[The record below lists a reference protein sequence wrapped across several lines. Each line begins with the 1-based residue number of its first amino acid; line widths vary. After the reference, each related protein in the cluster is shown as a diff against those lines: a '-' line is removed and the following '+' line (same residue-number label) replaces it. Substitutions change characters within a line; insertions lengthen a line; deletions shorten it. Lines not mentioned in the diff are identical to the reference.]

1 MINLMVGA
9 NVEIPSDVVTIKI
22 LSDKP
27 VDASAFRLFANGKI
41 RDDLD
46 MIFYGQ
52 PKNDNG
58 SILWQRNSAGTEFTV
73 DLPRMHPDVQKIA
86 FTITCDEIANISGL
100 RNLSIQVLDRH
111 QEILANGVI
120 DLSNRQEAALIMGE
134 IYRRNQSWKFRFI
147 AQGFNGGLKP
157 LAEHFGVEIADE
169 PAPKTTQSAT
179 PIPAPVAT
187 PTPAASAVNLSKV
200 SLTKEK
206 STISLTK
213 KDDYGKIGIN
223 LDWHKANTKQ
233 SSGLLGGLFGGGNKD
248 VDLDLGAFVRLR
260 NGDVFVIQALGNSFG
275 SLNTPCYVQLMGDDR
290 TGTSRDGEWMYVNG
304 SKWKEIDEVLIYA
317 FIYEGVPSWDQT
329 DGVVRIHV
337 PDQPVIET
345 RLTEGNNRKTL
356 CGIARI
362 VNDNGAIRVE
372 RINRY
377 FKHQGELDDAY
388 GWGFNWSS
396 GRK

>member
-9 NVEIPSDVVTIKI
+9 NVEIPSDVITIKI
-22 LSDKP
+22 LSDKA
-27 VDASAFRLFANGKI
+27 VDASAFRLFADGKI

-58 SILWQRNSAGTEFTV
+58 SIQWQQNQSGTEFSI
-73 DLPRMHPDVQKIA
+73 DLTKMHNDVQKIA
-86 FTITCDEIANISGL
+86 FTITCDDIANISGL
-100 RNLSIQVLDRH
+100 KHLSIQVLDRH
-111 QEILANGVI
+111 QEILANGII
-120 DLSNRQEAALIMGE
+120 DLTNRQEAALIMGE

-157 LAEHFGVEIADE
+157 LAEHFGVTIADE
-169 PAPKTTQSAT
+169 PK
-179 PIPAPVAT
+179 PIPTPT
-187 PTPAASAVNLSKV
+187 PTPAPATSTVNLNKV

-213 KDDYGKIGIN
+213 KDDYGKIGVN
-223 LDWHKANTKQ
+223 LDWHKDTTKQ
-233 SSGLLGGLFGGGNKD
+233 NAGLLGGLFGGGNKD
-248 VDLDLGAFVRLR
+248 VDLDLGAFVRLK

-275 SLNTPCYVQLMGDDR
+275 SLNMPCYVQLMGDDR
-290 TGTSRDGEWMYVNG
+290 TGTSQDGEWLYING
-304 SKWKEIDEVLIYA
+304 SQWNQIDEVLIYA
-317 FIYEGVPSWDQT
+317 FIYEGVASWDKT

-345 RLTEGNNRKTL
+345 RLTEGDNRKTL

-362 VNDNGAIRVE
+362 VNEHGAIKVE

-388 GWGFNWSS
+388 GWGFNWSR
-396 GRK
+396 GKK

>member
-1 MINLMVGA
+1 MINLLVGA

-22 LSDKP
+22 ISDKA
-27 VDASAFRLFANGKI
+27 VDATAFRLFADGKT

-52 PKNDNG
+52 PGNENG
-58 SILWQRNSAGTEFTV
+58 SVKWQKSSSGADFSI
-73 DLPRMHPDVQKIA
+73 DLPKMNADVQKIA
-86 FTITCDEIANISGL
+86 FTITCDATANISGL
-100 RNLSIQVLDRH
+100 KNLSIQVLDRH
-111 QEILANGVI
+111 QEILANGMI
-120 DLSNRQEAALIMGE
+120 DLVNRQEVALIMGE

-157 LAEHFGVEIADE
+157 LAEHFGVDIADE
-169 PAPKTTQSAT
+169 PIAPTNTTT
-179 PIPAPVAT
+179 T
-187 PTPAASAVNLSKV
+187 PTPTPNPAPATSSINLSKV

-223 LDWHKANTKQ
+223 LDWHKDTTKQ
-233 SSGLLGGLFGGGNKD
+233 SGGLLGGLFGGSNKD

-260 NGDVFVIQALGNSFG
+260 NGDIFAIQALGNSFG
-275 SLNTPCYVQLMGDDR
+275 SLQMPCYVQLMGDDR
-290 TGTSRDGEWMYVNG
+290 TGSSRDGEWMHVNG
-304 SKWKEIDEVLIYA
+304 SKWSEIDEVLIYA
-317 FIYEGVPSWDQT
+317 FIYQGVPSWSHT

-345 RLTEGNNRKTL
+345 RLTEGDNRKTL
-356 CGIARI
+356 CGIARL
-362 VNDNGAIRVE
+362 VNENGAIKVE

-388 GWGFNWSS
+388 GWGFSWSR